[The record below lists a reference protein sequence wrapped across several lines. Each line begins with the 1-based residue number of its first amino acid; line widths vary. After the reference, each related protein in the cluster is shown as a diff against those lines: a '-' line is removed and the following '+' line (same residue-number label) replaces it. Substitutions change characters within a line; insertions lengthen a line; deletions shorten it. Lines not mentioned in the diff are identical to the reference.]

1 MIDENVTNYI
11 KINWSR
17 PIEISN

>member
-1 MIDENVTNYI
+1 MHENVTNYI
-11 KINWSR
+11 KINWLR